1 MKKLRDLE
9 REKDSLWIGLQVLE
23 QARFWYQHQLDHVS
37 QRHARIGTRKH
48 DEKDVSPYV
57 YVLCY
62 PSVCDYKA

>member
-48 DEKDVSPYV
+48 DEKDVSKS
-57 YVLCY
+57 LLSL
-62 PSVCDYKA
+62 SV